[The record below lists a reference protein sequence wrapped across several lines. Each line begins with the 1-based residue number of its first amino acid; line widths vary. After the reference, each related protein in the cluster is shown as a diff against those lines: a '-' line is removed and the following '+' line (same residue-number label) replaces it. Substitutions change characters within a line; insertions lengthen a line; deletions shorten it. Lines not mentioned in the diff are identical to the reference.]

1 MTYHTVCYGEVEG
14 CRTWVPASDS
24 TNNGWKNPK

>member
-24 TNNGWKNPK
+24 TNNG